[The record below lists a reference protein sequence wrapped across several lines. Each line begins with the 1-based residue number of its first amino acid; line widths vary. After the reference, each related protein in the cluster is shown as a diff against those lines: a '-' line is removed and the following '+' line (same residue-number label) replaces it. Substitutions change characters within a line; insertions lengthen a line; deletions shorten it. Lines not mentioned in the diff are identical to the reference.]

1 MIWTWFLHGIWFP
14 PCLLLSILKAVR
26 IRCCILI
33 FLSHFFL
40 YHFLSSY
47 IYIYIDRQTDTHTQN
62 DKKVMIW
69 SMDQKKSWFLGIF
82 ELRNNHLKVRIQLFS
97 YLSGLHV
104 LYTLQLKLKKK
115 IDYKKIP
122 GNRKLFNII
131 IKSKWVNLEIS

>member
-1 MIWTWFLHGIWFP
+1 MNLISFWDMISPMPASVYFESCQDHFDFP
-14 PCLLLSILKAVR
+14 ITLFSVSFSVFI
-26 IRCCILI
+26 
-33 FLSHFFL
+33 
-40 YHFLSSY
+40 Y
-47 IYIYIDRQTDTHTQN
+47 IYIYRYTKN

-115 IDYKKIP
+115 KIDYKKIS
-122 GNRKLFNII
+122 GNTKLFIII
-131 IKSKWVNLEIS
+131 IKSKSIN